1 MKRMQID
8 RILCPVDF
16 SEYSAPALERAV
28 RLGSWFGARVDAVHV
43 IPFPVPAATGL
54 PYIPVPPDVTQ
65 EQKEATAQHL
75 ANLVAPFLGEGV
87 PIETKILEGDPWRV
101 IRDEARGLP
110 ADLLVMGTHGRS
122 GFEHLLL
129 GSVTEKVLRH
139 APCPVLTVGHVPP
152 HLRSG
157 PLFRRILCAADLTES
172 SDCTLAMALSV
183 ASEND
188 AHITLLHVVEVIPDE
203 QGRDLY
209 LAVPEIGPLRRD
221 LVEHAR
227 ARLREAVPDAARD
240 FCDVS
245 ERVETGS
252 AWRGNPAGGGRNECR
267 SHRDGRTC
275 RGRARPDVLWL
286 DVEPRGAPGRMPGP
300 GDPRGESRATKIRGC
315 RSGCDSAPREGGKAT
330 RMRLAR
336 VWDVYRGGSN
346 PGASPC
352 RVPRCRRH
360 LGRSRYLDSR
370 SWTGPW
376 SRRPWA
382 RPTTPG

>member
-172 SDCTLAMALSV
+172 SDRTLAMALSV

-252 AWRGNPAGGGRNECR
+252 AWRGILRVADEMNADLIVMGAHAGG
-267 SHRDGRTC
+267 
-275 RGRARPDVLWL
+275 AL
-286 DVEPRGAPGRMPGP
+286 GRMFFGSTSSHVVRRAACPVLVILEAKAER
-300 GDPRGESRATKIRGC
+300 PRFEDAEAAATQR
-315 RSGCDSAPREGGKAT
+315 PGKAE
-330 RMRLAR
+330 RPR
-336 VWDVYRGGSN
+336 V
-346 PGASPC
+346 
-352 RVPRCRRH
+352 
-360 LGRSRYLDSR
+360 
-370 SWTGPW
+370 
-376 SRRPWA
+376 
-382 RPTTPG
+382 